1 MQNDSENKRRLWYSL
16 LVASV
21 DEYLV
26 KLSAFEGPLDLLLF
40 LIRRSEVDIHDIPIA
55 AITNQYLEVLK
66 SAQDMDVEQAGEFL
80 VLAATLVEMK
90 SRLLSPKPEHD
101 ESQVLPDSSAHE
113 DPRRELVQQLLAYQR
128 FRTAAET
135 LDSLRN
141 EFSNRW
147 AVSGVADEVP
157 AEDGEATTVE
167 DVKDID
173 IGDVH
178 LLDLLEAFERITL
191 AVDFSRLGEHQITF
205 DDTPIGLHQDDLVD
219 RLARSP
225 EKRMRL
231 DAIFEGRNRM
241 DRIGLFLALLELA
254 REQRIRVRQA
264 QATEPIELELVD
276 SAVTLTP

>member
-1 MQNDSENKRRLWYSL
+1 MAIL
-16 LVASV
+16 
-21 DEYLV
+21 DEYQV

-55 AITNQYLEVLK
+55 AITTQYLDVLK
-66 SAQDMDVEQAGEFL
+66 TTDEMDVEQAGEFL

-90 SRLLSPKPEHD
+90 SRMLSPKPEHD
-101 ESQVLPDSSAHE
+101 EAQILPDASLHE

-135 LDSLRN
+135 LDSLRD
-141 EFSNRW
+141 EFSKRW
-147 AVSGVADEVP
+147 TASGVAGEVP
-157 AEDGEATTVE
+157 AIDGEATTVE
-167 DVKDID
+167 DVQDLD

-191 AVDFSRLGEHQITF
+191 AVDFTRLGNHQVTF

-219 RLARSP
+219 RLGRSP
-225 EKRMRL
+225 ERRMRL

-254 REQRIRVRQA
+254 REQRIRVRQV
-264 QATEPIELELVD
+264 QASEPIELELVD
-276 SAVTLTP
+276 VSGMPTSAAVQSSSTAAE

>member
-1 MQNDSENKRRLWYSL
+1 MSLRLWYSL
-16 LVASV
+16 RVASV
-21 DEYLV
+21 DEYQV
-26 KLSAFEGPLDLLLF
+26 KLASFEGPLDLLLF
-40 LIRRSEVDIHDIPIA
+40 LIRRAEVDIHDIPIG
-55 AITNQYLEVLK
+55 AITSQYLEVLK

-101 ESQVLPDSSAHE
+101 DSQVLPDASAHE

-147 AVSGVADEVP
+147 SASGVAGAIP
-157 AEDGEATTVE
+157 ADDGEATTVE
-167 DVKDID
+167 EVQDLD

-191 AVDFSRLGEHQITF
+191 AVDFSRLGEHQVTF

-231 DAIFEGRNRM
+231 EAIFEGRNRM

-264 QATEPIELELVD
+264 QASEPIELELVD
-276 SAVTLTP
+276 NSATLAAP

>member
-1 MQNDSENKRRLWYSL
+1 MSLRLWYSL
-16 LVASV
+16 RVASV
-21 DEYLV
+21 DEYQV
-26 KLSAFEGPLDLLLF
+26 KLASFEGPLDLLLF
-40 LIRRSEVDIHDIPIA
+40 LIRRAEVDIHDIPIG
-55 AITNQYLEVLK
+55 AITSQYLEVLK

-101 ESQVLPDSSAHE
+101 DSQVLPDASAHE

-147 AVSGVADEVP
+147 SASGVAGAIP
-157 AEDGEATTVE
+157 ADDGEATTVE
-167 DVKDID
+167 EVQDLD

-191 AVDFSRLGEHQITF
+191 AVDFTRLGNHQVTF

-219 RLARSP
+219 RLGRSP
-225 EKRMRL
+225 ERRMRL

-264 QATEPIELELVD
+264 QASEPIELELVD
-276 SAVTLTP
+276 VSDAPTSSPV

>member
-1 MQNDSENKRRLWYSL
+1 MSLRLWYSL
-16 LVASV
+16 RVASV
-21 DEYLV
+21 DEYQV
-26 KLSAFEGPLDLLLF
+26 KLASFEGPLDLLLF
-40 LIRRSEVDIHDIPIA
+40 LIRRAEVDIHDIPIG
-55 AITNQYLEVLK
+55 AITSQYLEVLK

-101 ESQVLPDSSAHE
+101 DSQVLPDASAHD

-147 AVSGVADEVP
+147 SASGVAGAIQAD
-157 AEDGEATTVE
+157 DGEATTVE
-167 DVKDID
+167 EVQDLD

-191 AVDFSRLGEHQITF
+191 AVDFSRLGEHQVTF

-231 DAIFEGRNRM
+231 EAIFEGRNRM

-264 QATEPIELELVD
+264 QASEPIELELVD
-276 SAVTLTP
+276 NAATLAL

>member
-1 MQNDSENKRRLWYSL
+1 MSLRLWYSL
-16 LVASV
+16 RVASV
-21 DEYLV
+21 DEYQV
-26 KLSAFEGPLDLLLF
+26 KLASFEGPLDLLLF
-40 LIRRSEVDIHDIPIA
+40 LIRRAEVDIHDIPIG
-55 AITNQYLEVLK
+55 AITSQYLEVLK

-101 ESQVLPDSSAHE
+101 DSQVLPDASAHE

-147 AVSGVADEVP
+147 SASGVAGAIP
-157 AEDGEATTVE
+157 ADDGEATTVE
-167 DVKDID
+167 EVQDLD

-191 AVDFSRLGEHQITF
+191 AVDFSRLGEHQVTF

-231 DAIFEGRNRM
+231 EAIFEGRNRM

-264 QATEPIELELVD
+264 QASEPIELELVD
-276 SAVTLTP
+276 GAVSITQ

>member
-1 MQNDSENKRRLWYSL
+1 MRHATGGPPSRVSFFHSEML
-16 LVASV
+16 LN
-21 DEYLV
+21 
-26 KLSAFEGPLDLLLF
+26 LF
-40 LIRRSEVDIHDIPIA
+40 FRSSRSRESQCSSGV
-55 AITNQYLEVLK
+55 VC
-66 SAQDMDVEQAGEFL
+66 DVEQAGEFL

-147 AVSGVADEVP
+147 AVSGVAGEVP
-157 AEDGEATTVE
+157 AEDGESTTVE

-264 QATEPIELELVD
+264 QSTEPIELELVD

>member
-1 MQNDSENKRRLWYSL
+1 MSLRLWYSL
-16 LVASV
+16 RVASV
-21 DEYLV
+21 DEYQV
-26 KLSAFEGPLDLLLF
+26 KLASFEGPLDLLLF
-40 LIRRSEVDIHDIPIA
+40 LIRRAEVDIHDIPIG
-55 AITNQYLEVLK
+55 AITSQYLEVLK

-101 ESQVLPDSSAHE
+101 DSQVLPDASAHE

-147 AVSGVADEVP
+147 SASGVAGAIP
-157 AEDGEATTVE
+157 ADDGEATTVE
-167 DVKDID
+167 EVQDLD

-191 AVDFSRLGEHQITF
+191 AVDFSRLGEHQVIF

-231 DAIFEGRNRM
+231 EAIFEGRNRM

-264 QATEPIELELVD
+264 QASEPIELELVD
-276 SAVTLTP
+276 GAVSITQ

>member
-1 MQNDSENKRRLWYSL
+1 M
-16 LVASV
+16 ASV

-101 ESQVLPDSSAHE
+101 DSQVLPDSSAHE

-147 AVSGVADEVP
+147 AVSGVAGEVP

-225 EKRMRL
+225 ERRMRL

-264 QATEPIELELVD
+264 QSTEPIELELVD

>member
-1 MQNDSENKRRLWYSL
+1 MSLRLWYSL
-16 LVASV
+16 RVASV
-21 DEYLV
+21 DEYQV
-26 KLSAFEGPLDLLLF
+26 KLASFEGPLDLLLF
-40 LIRRSEVDIHDIPIA
+40 LIRRAEVDIHDIPIG
-55 AITNQYLEVLK
+55 AITSQYLEVLK

-101 ESQVLPDSSAHE
+101 DSQVLPDASAHD

-128 FRTAAET
+128 FRTAVE
-135 LDSLRN
+135 
-141 EFSNRW
+141 
-147 AVSGVADEVP
+147 EVQ
-157 AEDGEATTVE
+157 DL
-167 DVKDID
+167 D

-191 AVDFSRLGEHQITF
+191 AVDFSRLGEHQVIF

-231 DAIFEGRNRM
+231 EAIFEGRNRM

-264 QATEPIELELVD
+264 QASEPIELELVD
-276 SAVTLTP
+276 NTATLAL

>member
-1 MQNDSENKRRLWYSL
+1 MSLRLWYSL
-16 LVASV
+16 RVASV
-21 DEYLV
+21 DEYQV
-26 KLSAFEGPLDLLLF
+26 KLASFEGPLDLLLF
-40 LIRRSEVDIHDIPIA
+40 LIRRAEVDIHDIPIG
-55 AITNQYLEVLK
+55 AITSQYLEVLK

-101 ESQVLPDSSAHE
+101 DSQVLPDASAHE

-147 AVSGVADEVP
+147 SASGVAGAIP
-157 AEDGEATTVE
+157 ADDGEATTVE
-167 DVKDID
+167 EVQDLD

-191 AVDFSRLGEHQITF
+191 AVDFSRLGEHQVTF

-231 DAIFEGRNRM
+231 EAIFEGRNRM

-264 QATEPIELELVD
+264 QASEPIELELVD
-276 SAVTLTP
+276 NSATLAL

>member
-1 MQNDSENKRRLWYSL
+1 MSLRLWYSL
-16 LVASV
+16 RVASV
-21 DEYLV
+21 DEYQV
-26 KLSAFEGPLDLLLF
+26 KLASFEGPLDLLLF
-40 LIRRSEVDIHDIPIA
+40 LIRRAEVDIHDIPIG
-55 AITNQYLEVLK
+55 AITTQYLEVLK

-101 ESQVLPDSSAHE
+101 DSQVLPDASAHE

-147 AVSGVADEVP
+147 SASGVAGAIQAD
-157 AEDGEATTVE
+157 DGEATTVE
-167 DVKDID
+167 EVQDLD

-191 AVDFSRLGEHQITF
+191 AVDFSRLGEHQVTF

-231 DAIFEGRNRM
+231 EAIFEGRNRM

-264 QATEPIELELVD
+264 QASEPIELELVD
-276 SAVTLTP
+276 GAVSITQ

>member
-1 MQNDSENKRRLWYSL
+1 MSLRLWYSL
-16 LVASV
+16 RVASV
-21 DEYLV
+21 DEYQV
-26 KLSAFEGPLDLLLF
+26 KLASFEGPLDLLLF
-40 LIRRSEVDIHDIPIA
+40 LIRRAEVDIHDIPIG
-55 AITNQYLEVLK
+55 AITSQYLEVLK

-101 ESQVLPDSSAHE
+101 DSQVLPDASAHE

-147 AVSGVADEVP
+147 SASGVAGEIP
-157 AEDGEATTVE
+157 ADDGEATTVE
-167 DVKDID
+167 EVQDLD

-191 AVDFSRLGEHQITF
+191 AVDFSRLGEHQVTF

-231 DAIFEGRNRM
+231 EAIFEGRNRM

-264 QATEPIELELVD
+264 QASEPIELELVD
-276 SAVTLTP
+276 GAVSISP

>member
-1 MQNDSENKRRLWYSL
+1 MSLRLWYSL
-16 LVASV
+16 RVASV
-21 DEYLV
+21 DEYQV
-26 KLSAFEGPLDLLLF
+26 KLASFEGPLDLLLF
-40 LIRRSEVDIHDIPIA
+40 LIRRAEVDIHDIPIG
-55 AITNQYLEVLK
+55 AITSQYLEVLK

-101 ESQVLPDSSAHE
+101 DSQVLPDASAHD

-147 AVSGVADEVP
+147 SASGVAGAIP
-157 AEDGEATTVE
+157 ADDGEATTVE
-167 DVKDID
+167 EVQDLD

-191 AVDFSRLGEHQITF
+191 AVDFSRLGEHQVTF

-231 DAIFEGRNRM
+231 EAIFEGRNRM

-264 QATEPIELELVD
+264 QASEPIELELVD
-276 SAVTLTP
+276 GAVSITQ

>member
-1 MQNDSENKRRLWYSL
+1 MSLRLWYSL
-16 LVASV
+16 RVASV
-21 DEYLV
+21 DEYQV
-26 KLSAFEGPLDLLLF
+26 KLASFEGPLDLLLF
-40 LIRRSEVDIHDIPIA
+40 LIRRAEVDIHDIPIG
-55 AITNQYLEVLK
+55 AITSQYLEVLK

-101 ESQVLPDSSAHE
+101 DSQVLPDASAHE

-147 AVSGVADEVP
+147 SASGVAGAIP
-157 AEDGEATTVE
+157 ADDGEATTVE
-167 DVKDID
+167 EVQDLD

-191 AVDFSRLGEHQITF
+191 AVDFSRLGEHQVTF
-205 DDTPIGLHQDDLVD
+205 DDTPIGMHQDDLVD

-231 DAIFEGRNRM
+231 EAIFEGRNRM

-264 QATEPIELELVD
+264 QASEPIELELVD
-276 SAVTLTP
+276 NSATLAAP

>member
-1 MQNDSENKRRLWYSL
+1 M
-16 LVASV
+16 ASV
-21 DEYLV
+21 DEYQV

-40 LIRRSEVDIHDIPIA
+40 LIRRTEVDIHDIPIA
-55 AITNQYLEVLK
+55 AITNQYLNVLK
-66 SAQDMDVEQAGEFL
+66 SAPDMDVEQAGEFL
-80 VLAATLVEMK
+80 VLAATLVEIK
-90 SRLLSPKPEHD
+90 SRLLSPKPEQD
-101 ESQVLPDSSAHE
+101 DSQALSDTSVHE

-135 LDSLRN
+135 LDSLRS
-141 EFSNRW
+141 EFAMRW
-147 AVSGVADEVP
+147 SASGVAGAVP
-157 AEDGEATTVE
+157 AQDGQATTVE
-167 DVKDID
+167 EVQDLD

-219 RLARSP
+219 RLGRSP

-231 DAIFEGRNRM
+231 DAIFEGRSRM

-264 QATEPIELELVD
+264 QASEPIELELLD
-276 SAVTLTP
+276 SAVVITSQ

>member
-1 MQNDSENKRRLWYSL
+1 MSLRLWYSL
-16 LVASV
+16 RVASV
-21 DEYLV
+21 DEYQV
-26 KLSAFEGPLDLLLF
+26 KLASFEGPLDLLLF
-40 LIRRSEVDIHDIPIA
+40 LIRRAEVDIHDIPIG
-55 AITNQYLEVLK
+55 AITSQYLEVLK

-101 ESQVLPDSSAHE
+101 DSQVLPDASAHE

-147 AVSGVADEVP
+147 SASGVAGAIP
-157 AEDGEATTVE
+157 ADDGEATTVE
-167 DVKDID
+167 EVQDLD

-191 AVDFSRLGEHQITF
+191 AVDFSRLGEHQVTF

-231 DAIFEGRNRM
+231 EAIFEGRNRM

-264 QATEPIELELVD
+264 QASEPIELELVD
-276 SAVTLTP
+276 NAVSITQ

>member
-1 MQNDSENKRRLWYSL
+1 M
-16 LVASV
+16 ASV

-40 LIRRSEVDIHDIPIA
+40 LIRRAEVDIHDIPIA
-55 AITNQYLEVLK
+55 AITNQYLNILK
-66 SAQDMDVEQAGEFL
+66 STDEMDVEQAGEFL
-80 VLAATLVEMK
+80 VLAATLVEIK

-101 ESQVLPDSSAHE
+101 ESQVLPDSSLHE

-141 EFSNRW
+141 EFSKRW
-147 AVSGVADEVP
+147 SASGVAGEVP
-157 AEDGEATTVE
+157 CEDGQATTVE
-167 DVKDID
+167 EVQDLD

-191 AVDFSRLGEHQITF
+191 AVDFTRLGEHQVTF

-219 RLARSP
+219 RLERSP
-225 EKRMRL
+225 ERRIRL
-231 DAIFEGRNRM
+231 DAIFQGRNRM

-264 QATEPIELELVD
+264 QSSAPIELELVD
-276 SAVTLTP
+276 AIAAINIAAHS

>member
-1 MQNDSENKRRLWYSL
+1 MAIL
-16 LVASV
+16 
-21 DEYLV
+21 DEYQV

-55 AITNQYLEVLK
+55 AITTQYLEVLK
-66 SAQDMDVEQAGEFL
+66 TSDEMDVEQAGEFL

-90 SRLLSPKPEHD
+90 SRMLSPKPEQD
-101 ESQVLPDSSAHE
+101 ETQILPDASLHE

-135 LDSLRN
+135 LDSLRD
-141 EFSNRW
+141 EFSKRW
-147 AVSGVADEVP
+147 TASGVAGEVP
-157 AEDGEATTVE
+157 AVDGEATTVE
-167 DVKDID
+167 DVQDLD

-191 AVDFSRLGEHQITF
+191 AVDFTRLGNHQVTF

-219 RLARSP
+219 RLGRSP
-225 EKRMRL
+225 ERRMRL

-264 QATEPIELELVD
+264 QANEPIELELVD
-276 SAVTLTP
+276 VSAAPATMSVGNSSTAAE

>member
-1 MQNDSENKRRLWYSL
+1 M
-16 LVASV
+16 ASV
-21 DEYLV
+21 DEYQV
-26 KLSAFEGPLDLLLF
+26 KLASFEGPLDLLLF
-40 LIRRSEVDIHDIPIA
+40 LIRRAEVDIHDIPIG
-55 AITNQYLEVLK
+55 AITSQYLEVLK

-101 ESQVLPDSSAHE
+101 DSQVLPDASAHD

-147 AVSGVADEVP
+147 SASGVAGAIP
-157 AEDGEATTVE
+157 ADDGEATTVE
-167 DVKDID
+167 EVQDLD

-191 AVDFSRLGEHQITF
+191 AVDFSRLGEHQVIF

-231 DAIFEGRNRM
+231 EAIFEGRNRM

-264 QATEPIELELVD
+264 QASEPIELELVD
-276 SAVTLTP
+276 GAVSITQ